1 VRLKKTAQRDIK
13 SLDRPVQKRIL
24 ARLTELASEPRP
36 AGAELLTGLADVW
49 RVRVGDYRI
58 VYTIKDDVLL
68 VLVLRVG
75 HRREIYKLTLPSL
88 TLTAEED
95 EDGEPGKG

>member
-1 VRLKKTAQRDIK
+1 MRLKKTAQRDIK

-88 TLTAEED
+88 TLTAGED
-95 EDGEPGKG
+95 EDGEPGKD

>member
-1 VRLKKTAQRDIK
+1 MRLKKTAQRDIK

-95 EDGEPGKG
+95 GDGEPGKA

>member
-1 VRLKKTAQRDIK
+1 MRLKKTAQRDIK

-24 ARLTELASEPRP
+24 ARLAELASEPRP

-49 RVRVGDYRI
+49 RVRVGDHRI

-75 HRREIYKLTLPSL
+75 HRREVYKLTLPSL
-88 TLTAEED
+88 TLTAEEV
-95 EDGEPGKG
+95 EDGGPGKG

>member
-1 VRLKKTAQRDIK
+1 MRLKKTAQRDIK

-75 HRREIYKLTLPSL
+75 HRREVYKLTLPSL

-95 EDGEPGKG
+95 EDGGPGKG

>member
-1 VRLKKTAQRDIK
+1 MMRGIDEQDMADAAFLIRHDRITPAQLEEAFTQMKPIELVELRD
-13 SLDRPVQKRIL
+13 
-24 ARLTELASEPRP
+24 A
-36 AGAELLTGLADVW
+36 W

-75 HRREIYKLTLPSL
+75 HRREVYKLTLPSL

-95 EDGEPGKG
+95 ED

>member
-1 VRLKKTAQRDIK
+1 MRLKKTAQRDIK
-13 SLDRPVQKRIL
+13 RLDRPTQKRIL
-24 ARLTELASEPRP
+24 ARLTGLAGDPRP
-36 AGAELLTGLADVW
+36 VGVELLTGMADVW

-75 HRREIYKLTLPSL
+75 HRREIYKLSLPSL

-95 EDGEPGKG
+95 EDGGPEDA

>member
-1 VRLKKTAQRDIK
+1 MRLKKTAQRDIK

-24 ARLTELASEPRP
+24 ARLSELASEPRP

-75 HRREIYKLTLPSL
+75 HRREVYKLTLPSL

-95 EDGEPGKG
+95 ED

>member
-1 VRLKKTAQRDIK
+1 MRLKKTAQRDIK

-24 ARLTELASEPRP
+24 ARLAELAGEPRP

-58 VYTIKDDVLL
+58 VYTIRDDVLL

-75 HRREIYKLTLPSL
+75 HRREIYRLTLPSL

-95 EDGEPGKG
+95 DGGETGEG